1 LKLSRLSK
9 TSSPAV
15 AERPRDVL
23 CLLLVTSALDLPLR
37 TNKLCSVLFSSS
49 WSSMLVV
56 INIHW
61 LMRGGVCGKLHG
73 GRSQLLFALQQS
85 WIDSR
90 LFVDNR
96 NLCLPHPTCI
106 DSPVGGG
113 GRRNIE
119 IMFGMEKLEWW
130 KILKICLFTSTES
143 TNVTDGNH
151 MTAYAA
157 LMHSIAWQ
165 WSVLKYLEAVIQS
178 HKKRKRNRLQ
188 YSLFIQR
195 VFDLLQLNHLQ
206 SADRSS
212 ASLNSD
218 SVYYFWRCLN
228 LHKLLHIVY
237 YFASRILD
245 VKNFPRRSRTTVKG
259 RRRRLYTTLFFAI
272 NTVW

>member
-1 LKLSRLSK
+1 MCAVNCTVDGRSCCSHC
-9 TSSPAV
+9 SSHGSIAGYSSIIAICAYPTQPAS
-15 AERPRDVL
+15 
-23 CLLLVTSALDLPLR
+23 TLPL
-37 TNKLCSVLFSSS
+37 
-49 WSSMLVV
+49 
-56 INIHW
+56 
-61 LMRGGVCGKLHG
+61 
-73 GRSQLLFALQQS
+73 
-85 WIDSR
+85 
-90 LFVDNR
+90 
-96 NLCLPHPTCI
+96 
-106 DSPVGGG
+106 GG